1 MEDTERYEIGTEV
14 VHPRLTRGFD
24 PGSRGVVVDRYL
36 SGCSVRWD
44 SGPLAG
50 KTMDMSHW
58 EIEISRPEEAT

>member
-1 MEDTERYEIGTEV
+1 MDEMERYDIGTEV
-14 VHPRLTRGFD
+14 VHPKLTRGFT

-50 KTMDMSHW
+50 KTMDMSNW
-58 EIEISRPEEAT
+58 EIERSSP